1 MLLWIKPAS
10 GPFELPCC
18 LPDSSHPTSS
28 PGRTRSWSS
37 RWRRAA
43 SAHAASRWA
52 LRSNPT
58 RSGPC
63 VDYSGPGIIAMPGA
77 GLFRVRSFSCLQTAV
92 CRNVSRH
99 SQAVFPDGSSMGTNY
114 PTHTSS
120 SAYIW
125 TPASPTRV
133 TRARTAQIGV
143 ANQRGC
149 RLQPMA
155 SKTPDWRSRQESGTK
170 TMPGGCGGEVPES
183 AIMGLR

>member
-1 MLLWIKPAS
+1 VQGKDKERLTWNVGGQKMCSINWTA
-10 GPFELPCC
+10 LP
-18 LPDSSHPTSS
+18 HTAQRFS
-28 PGRTRSWSS
+28 PIDT
-37 RWRRAA
+37 
-43 SAHAASRWA
+43 
-52 LRSNPT
+52 
-58 RSGPC
+58 
-63 VDYSGPGIIAMPGA
+63 MPGA

>member
-1 MLLWIKPAS
+1 MRN
-10 GPFELPCC
+10 
-18 LPDSSHPTSS
+18 T
-28 PGRTRSWSS
+28 
-37 RWRRAA
+37 
-43 SAHAASRWA
+43 
-52 LRSNPT
+52 
-58 RSGPC
+58 C
-63 VDYSGPGIIAMPGA
+63 VDYSGAGIVQSIFSSPARLPRFSSRLRTCSRATDLKMLCTMPGA

-114 PTHTSS
+114 PTHTCS